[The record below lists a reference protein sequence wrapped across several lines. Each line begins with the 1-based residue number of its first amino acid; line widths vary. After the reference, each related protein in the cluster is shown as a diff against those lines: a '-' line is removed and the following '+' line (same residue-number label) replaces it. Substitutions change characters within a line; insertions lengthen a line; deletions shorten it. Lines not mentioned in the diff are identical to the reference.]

1 MTAPGTAYG
10 REYARLPEDLLADL
24 LADAPVIADQVQAL
38 LGPALAMRAEL
49 RQAALAAGLVQQT
62 AHGPAATS
70 CAVDGGF
77 AVERTV
83 AVDIALSVA
92 VGVEGFAPP
101 GQACAW
107 ESNQYVSDFHVL
119 GHDLDNERLA
129 RAAMIA
135 QELDVLD
142 RAPHEFRVYDG
153 SHLTPVIQ
161 LNSGFSS
168 RSVDVSGRA
177 AELCARRELPST
189 LRAFATDPEIVAMPK
204 YDSSRSLCD
213 RLSGLVRQP
222 VPGDDK
228 YVAGLVLRGGEHTIP
243 EQVHGPVWRQL
254 HLSTPSADPEVVGLV
269 AQCDA
274 QLAPLTR
281 FEMYSLYFRPDDTSP
296 AYRVEVK
303 PDLAHDAD
311 GLASLFGTLHA
322 QMTGP
327 FVREPYP
334 QYLADVMA
342 KSVSYGL
349 SALQTAAQLALT
361 RDNPELAQLV
371 VHSYRTEG
379 K

>member
-1 MTAPGTAYG
+1 MTTPGTSYG
-10 REYARLPEDLLADL
+10 QDYARLPEDLLADL
-24 LADAPVIADQVQAL
+24 LSDAPRIAEQVQAL
-38 LGPALAMRAEL
+38 LGPALAMRHDL
-49 RQAALAAGLVQQT
+49 REAALSAGIVQQT
-62 AHGPAATS
+62 SYGPAVTS

-129 RAAMIA
+129 RATMIA

-168 RSVDVSGRA
+168 RTVSGLTVD
-177 AELCARRELPST
+177 LCARRELPST
-189 LRAFATDPEIVAMPK
+189 LRAFATDPEVVAMPK
-204 YDSSRSLCD
+204 YDSSRGLCD

-228 YVAGLVLRGGEHTIP
+228 YLAGLVLRGGEHTVP

-254 HLSTPSADPEVVGLV
+254 HLSTPSNDQNVIDFV
-269 AQCDA
+269 AVCDA
-274 QLAPLTR
+274 ELHQLKQCQ
-281 FEMYSLYFRPDDTSP
+281 MYSLYFRPDDMAP

-303 PDLAHDAD
+303 PELAHDQA
-311 GLASLFGTLHA
+311 GLASLFGTLRA

-334 QYLADVMA
+334 QYLADIMA

-349 SALQTAAQLALT
+349 SALQTAAQLTLT
-361 RDNPELAQLV
+361 RDDPELAQLI

>member
-1 MTAPGTAYG
+1 MTAPAGG
-10 REYARLPEDLLADL
+10 QEYARLPEDLLADL
-24 LADAPVIADQVQAL
+24 LADAPLIADQVRAL
-38 LGPALAMRAEL
+38 LGPALAMRGEL
-49 RQAALAAGLVQQT
+49 RKAAVADGLVQET
-62 AHGPAATS
+62 PPGRTATS

-92 VGVEGFAPP
+92 VGVEGC
-101 GQACAW
+101 QACAW
-107 ESNQYVSDFHVL
+107 DNNQYVSDFHVL
-119 GHDLDNERLA
+119 GHDIDNERLA

-153 SHLTPVIQ
+153 SHVTPVIQ

-168 RSVDVSGRA
+168 YSDDVNGRA

-189 LRAFATDPEIVAMPK
+189 LRAFVTDPEVVAMPK
-204 YDSSRSLCD
+204 YDSSRGLCK
-213 RLSGLVRQP
+213 RLSRLIGQP

-228 YVAGLVLRGGEHTIP
+228 YLAGLILRGGEHTVP
-243 EQVHGPVWRQL
+243 EQVEGPTWRQL
-254 HLSTPSADPEVVGLV
+254 HLRTPSAEPHLQSFV
-269 AQCDA
+269 ARCDA
-274 QLAPLTR
+274 ELAPLIR
-281 FEMYSLYFRPDDTSP
+281 LELYSLYFRPDDMSP
-296 AYRVEVK
+296 AYRVEFK
-303 PDLAHDAD
+303 PALAHDPAA
-311 GLASLFGTLHA
+311 LASLLGTLKA

-361 RDNPELAQLV
+361 RDSPELAQLV